1 MPVNEPL
8 NEKDQAILNVR
19 LQGYIDTQAA
29 PDRSEN
35 SIESSV
41 AGLSARYPVLTPA
54 EVRLEYIT
62 GVVER
67 EAQVK
72 NSGIES
78 QYRSSTAYDEGLD
91 LAGQREDRLR
101 DAETQKILVEFF
113 DKAREV
119 DPTVPDIRKAPTWF
133 DQEASRIQQAPELA
147 VPANEI
153 ELANAYW
160 NGRREGFNSAR
171 QFAIDHNPSLEMDLP
186 PAIQLDEIRVRQPA
200 LEQEQDQS
208 LSVAR

>member
-133 DQEASRIQQAPELA
+133 DQEASRIQQAPDLA
-147 VPANEI
+147 VPAHEI

-160 NGRREGFNSAR
+160 NGRREGYNSAR
-171 QFAIDHNPSLEMDLP
+171 QFAIDHNPGLVMDLP